1 MSSLQNGLILLLVTA
16 LVSGVFAPFVVNRI
30 QAKNQERLKVFE
42 ADVARQSKII
52 EEQAALITRMST
64 VLWEFQLTLIAP
76 LYYGQP
82 GLRRGG
88 TPRETQS
95 QDSLPDPSREAQM
108 EPYKDAAKNY
118 LANAGRI
125 LGTIRAEIGG
135 AVRLVPARQSKAL
148 RDLYY
153 QELLHLDLKVTRLIT
168 QGPTG
173 ENEKEWQTTQSYI
186 LSDLAVKL
194 DSVVDELAEA
204 LGLKYQEQGSGK

>member
-16 LVSGVFAPFVVNRI
+16 LVSGVFAPFVVNQI
-30 QAKNQERLKVFE
+30 QAKNQERLQVFE

-88 TPRETQS
+88 MPRETQT
-95 QDSLPDPSREAQM
+95 QDSLSDPSREAQM

-125 LGTIRAEIGG
+125 LGTI
-135 AVRLVPARQSKAL
+135 
-148 RDLYY
+148 
-153 QELLHLDLKVTRLIT
+153 
-168 QGPTG
+168 
-173 ENEKEWQTTQSYI
+173 
-186 LSDLAVKL
+186 
-194 DSVVDELAEA
+194 
-204 LGLKYQEQGSGK
+204 

>member
-1 MSSLQNGLILLLVTA
+1 MSALRDGLILLLVTA

-30 QAKNQERLKVFE
+30 QTKNQERLKVFE

-64 VLWEFQLTLIAP
+64 VLWEFQLTVIAP

-88 TPRETQS
+88 PRETQS

-108 EPYKDAAKNY
+108 EPYEDAAKNY

-153 QELLHLDLKVTRLIT
+153 QELLDLDLKVTRLIT

-186 LSDLAVKL
+186 LRDLAVKL

-204 LGLKYQEQGSGK
+204 LGLKYQEQGSGE